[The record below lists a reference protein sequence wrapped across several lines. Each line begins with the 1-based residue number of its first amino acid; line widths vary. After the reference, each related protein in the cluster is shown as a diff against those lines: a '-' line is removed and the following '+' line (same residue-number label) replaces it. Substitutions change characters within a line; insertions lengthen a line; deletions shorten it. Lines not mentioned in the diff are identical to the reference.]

1 MNVMSPNKTVVITGA
16 ASGIGKAAA
25 LKYHE
30 KGYQVIGLD
39 RHPADAPYPILYCD
53 IVQDESVRLAF
64 EQIRQCWG
72 SIHYLIN
79 CAGVFFSGNRAPIE
93 QMDLEDW
100 NNVLQINLTGTML
113 VTKNAI
119 PLLKEA
125 SGDRGIVNVSS
136 DQATYPRSRNG
147 AYAVS
152 KSGIECLTRLC
163 ATELLNDKIRVNAV
177 APASVRSNVI
187 SELAGSQEKMD
198 AMYRKQDENMPLGL
212 IEAEE
217 IAETIL
223 FLGSESAT
231 KITGQILSV
240 DSGSYLKG

>member
-1 MNVMSPNKTVVITGA
+1 MHVMSPNKNVVITGA

-39 RHPADAPYPILYCD
+39 RHTADAPYPILHCD
-53 IVQDESVRLAF
+53 IAQEGSVWLAF
-64 EQIRQCWG
+64 EQIRQRCS

-79 CAGVFFSGNRAPIE
+79 CAGVLFSGNRAPIE
-93 QMDLEDW
+93 QMDLKDW

-113 VTKNAI
+113 VTKNAL
-119 PLLKEA
+119 PLLKA
-125 SGDRGIVNVSS
+125 ALGDRGVVNVTS
-136 DQATYPRSRNG
+136 DQVTYPRSGNG

-163 ATELLNDKIRVNAV
+163 ATELLNDRIRVNAV
-177 APASVRSNVI
+177 APASVRSNFI
-187 SELAGSQEKMD
+187 LELAGSQAIMD
-198 AMYRKQDENMPLGL
+198 AMYRKQDEIMPLGL

-223 FLGSESAT
+223 FLGSESAA

>member
-1 MNVMSPNKTVVITGA
+1 MHVMSPNKTVVITGA
-16 ASGIGKAAA
+16 ASGIGKATAQ
-25 LKYHE
+25 KYHE

-39 RHPADAPYPILYCD
+39 RHSADAPYPILHCD
-53 IVQDESVRLAF
+53 IAQEESVRLAF
-64 EQIRQCWG
+64 EQIRKRFG

-79 CAGVFFSGNRAPIE
+79 CAGIFFSVNRAPIE

-100 NNVLQINLTGTML
+100 NNVMQINLTGTVL
-113 VTKNAI
+113 VTKSAI
-119 PLLKEA
+119 PLLIA
-125 SGDRGIVNVSS
+125 AQGDRGIVNVSS

-147 AYAVS
+147 AYAIS

-163 ATELLNDKIRVNAV
+163 ATELLNNRIRVNAV
-177 APASVRSNVI
+177 APASVRSNFI
-187 SELAGSQEKMD
+187 LELAGSQAKMD
-198 AMYRKQDENMPLGL
+198 AIYRKQEENMPLGL

-223 FLGSESAT
+223 FLGSESAA

>member
-1 MNVMSPNKTVVITGA
+1 MHVMSLNKTVVITGA
-16 ASGIGKAAA
+16 ASGIGKSAA

-39 RHPADAPYPILYCD
+39 RYSADAPYPILHCD
-53 IVQDESVRLAF
+53 IAQEESVRLAF
-64 EQIRQCWG
+64 EQIRQRCG
-72 SIHYLIN
+72 YIHYLVN
-79 CAGVFFSGNRAPIE
+79 CAGVFFSGNRALIE
-93 QMDLEDW
+93 QMNLEDW

-113 VTKNAI
+113 VTKSAI
-119 PLLKEA
+119 PLLKA
-125 SGDRGIVNVSS
+125 APGDRGIVNVSS

-163 ATELLNDKIRVNAV
+163 ATELLNDRIRVNAV
-177 APASVRSNVI
+177 APASVRSNFI
-187 SELAGSQEKMD
+187 LDLAGSQAKME
-198 AMYRKQDENMPLGL
+198 AMYRKQDENMPMGL

-217 IAETIL
+217 LAETIL
-223 FLGSESAT
+223 FLGSELAA